1 MDEEQKLKKLFTE
14 QDFRESEN
22 GNSEILAQK
31 KSLHCRSIRLSK
43 KHQLHLFRSFRQEN
57 RIREQFNKRIFSF
70 RRNYFQACTV

>member
-31 KSLHCRSIRLSK
+31 KKSLHNPLQKQEMALQSYPTTK
-43 KHQLHLFRSFRQEN
+43 KTSATFIQELLA
-57 RIREQFNKRIFSF
+57 IK
-70 RRNYFQACTV
+70 